1 MSLGALAFLNPWLLA
16 GLLALPAIYWLLR
29 TVPPRPKQVN
39 FPATRI
45 LVGLENKDKT
55 PAKTP
60 WWLTLLRMVAAA
72 LVIMAL
78 ADPVLNPNREAALKG
93 NGPVALV
100 VDNGWAAASKWAE
113 RVRMLDRLITEAEG
127 QSRTVII
134 VPTAFANKTP
144 ALRIETPGA
153 ARSTAA
159 ALQPQP
165 FAPDREAAVTALTTA
180 VSGGAKPSIVW
191 LADGIDHDGKTRAFA
206 DSLVGLA
213 AGAVQ
218 ILEGAQSDAPLGLSA
233 GVGPGG
239 VLQANVIRTGGPLR
253 DGFVQAFSV
262 RGQRLGD
269 APFKL
274 GVGETSGAAT
284 FTLPLELRNQVTRV
298 EIASERSA
306 GAVQLLD
313 ARSQWNRIGLLS
325 GENREQAQPLLA
337 QLYFIQKALAPFAEL
352 LSPSDSNLTEGLDK
366 VIKQNASVIMLADI
380 GTLEGDAKTKVEA
393 WVKKGGVLVRFAGT
407 RLEKGGDELLP
418 VQLRMGGR
426 TLGGALSWSTPQ
438 PLANFSDDSVFAG
451 INVPSDVVVSR
462 QVLADPASLGAPVK
476 VWARLKDGT
485 PLVTA
490 KPLGDGQLILFHATA
505 NSDWS
510 NLPLSGL
517 FVDMLRRLTTLGKL
531 SATGAN
537 ALADGKNDPG
547 AATAATDAAVLAPL
561 QVLDGFG
568 TLKAPPPTAQAVP
581 ASKLGDIAASVDFP
595 PGYYG
600 PQGSP
605 RAHNLIGAKTVLRP
619 LPSLP
624 TGIERRVYSAQAAR
638 PLKPSLLS
646 FALGLLFLDV
656 LAVVVLQLGSNAW
669 KALRP
674 AAKTAAVAALGLLAL
689 GTAVDPASAQTN
701 QRPGR
706 NTQTPF
712 EPNNPFG
719 RGFNNGFNDPVTSSV
734 QTVRPPGLSPADNK
748 ALAAIGRVAF
758 GYVLTGD
765 PAVDQTTKAGL
776 QGLNRKLSE
785 RTSIE
790 PADPVGLD
798 MAKDEL
804 AFYPVIYWPV
814 LDTASPLPESTL
826 ARIDAFMKQGGLIIF
841 DTRDYGQGMPNGFT
855 VQSKN
860 KDGTTLQRLLG
871 RLDIPRLEPVPE
883 THVLTK
889 SFYLLRS
896 FPGRWDGGQL
906 WVEAEAPENSQQG
919 KKAKRSDGVSSILVT
934 SNDFASAWALNASGQ
949 PMFPVVPGGEQ
960 QREMA
965 YRTGI
970 NIAMYA
976 LTGNYKADQV
986 HIPDLLLR
994 LGQ

>member
-16 GLLALPAIYWLLR
+16 GLIALPAIYWLLR

-60 WWLTLLRMVAAA
+60 WWLTLIRMLAAA
-72 LVIMAL
+72 LVIFAL

-113 RVRMLDRLITEAEG
+113 RVRMVDRLITEAEG
-127 QSRTVII
+127 QSRTIII
-134 VPTAFANKTP
+134 VPTAFPSKTP
-144 ALRIETPGA
+144 ALRIEPPGA

-165 FAPDREAAVTALTTA
+165 FPPDRAAAVAALATAIG
-180 VSGGAKPSIVW
+180 SGAKPSIVW
-191 LADGIDHDGKTRAFA
+191 LADGIDHDGKARAFA
-206 DSLVGLA
+206 DQLVGIGS
-213 AGAVQ
+213 GAVQ
-218 ILEGAQSDAPLGLSA
+218 ILEGAPADAPLGLSA

-239 VLQANVIRTGGPLR
+239 VLQANVIRTGGPVR
-253 DGFVQAFSV
+253 EGFVQAYSV

-274 GVGETSGAAT
+274 GVGDTTGAAT

-313 ARSQWNRIGLLS
+313 ARSQWNRIGMLS
-325 GENREQAQPLLA
+325 GESREQAQPLLA
-337 QLYFIQKALAPFAEL
+337 QLYYIQKALAPFAEL
-352 LSPSDSNLTEGLDK
+352 LVPKDSNLTEGLDQ

-380 GTLEGDAKTKVEA
+380 GTLEGEAKTKVEA

-407 RLEKGGDELLP
+407 RLEKGGDDLLP
-418 VQLRMGGR
+418 VTLRMGGR

-438 PLANFSDDSVFAG
+438 PLASFSDDSVFTG
-451 INVPSDVVVSR
+451 LNVPNDVVVNR
-462 QVLADPASLGAPVK
+462 QVLADPASLAAPVK

-490 KPLGDGQLILFHATA
+490 KPLGEGQLILFHATA

-537 ALADGKNDPG
+537 ALVDGKADPA
-547 AATAATDAAVLAPL
+547 AATVTADAAVLAPL

-568 TLKAPPPTAQAVP
+568 TLKSPPPTAQAVP
-581 ASKLGDIAASVDFP
+581 ASKLGDIAASVDYP

-624 TGIERRVYSAQAAR
+624 SGIERRVYSAQAAT

-646 FALGLLFLDV
+646 FALGLLFIDV
-656 LAVVVLQLGSNAW
+656 LAVVALQLGSNVW
-669 KALRP
+669 KSFRP
-674 AAKTAAVAALGLLAL
+674 AAKAAGVVGLALLAL
-689 GTAVDPASAQTN
+689 GGGDEASAQTN

-706 NTQTPF
+706 SQTPAIGDLF
-712 EPNNPFG
+712 RNGSDP
-719 RGFNNGFNDPVTSSV
+719 FNNSAQV
-734 QTVRPPGLSPADNK
+734 VRPPGLSPADQK

-765 PAVDQTTKAGL
+765 PAVDQTTRSGIL
-776 QGLNRKLSE
+776 GLNRRLTE

-790 PADPVGLD
+790 PAEPVGLN
-798 MAKDEL
+798 MATDEL
-804 AFYPVIYWPV
+804 AFYPIIYWPV
-814 LDTASPLPESTL
+814 VDNASPLPEATL
-826 ARIDAFMKQGGLIIF
+826 ARIDAFMKQGGLIVF
-841 DTRDYGQGMPNGFT
+841 DTRDYGQGMPSGFN
-855 VQSKN
+855 VQSRGG
-860 KDGTTLQRLLG
+860 KDGTALQRLLG

-934 SNDFASAWALNASGQ
+934 ANDFASAWALNASGQ

-965 YRTGI
+965 IRTGI

>member
-93 NGPVALV
+93 SGPVALV

-113 RVRMLDRLITEAEG
+113 RVRMVDRLITEAEG

-134 VPTAFANKTP
+134 VPTAFPSKTP
-144 ALRIETPGA
+144 NLRIEPPGA

-165 FAPDREAAVTALTTA
+165 FAPDRAAAVAALAAIVGTGT
-180 VSGGAKPSIVW
+180 KPSIVW

-206 DSLVGLA
+206 DQLVGIA
-213 AGAVQ
+213 SGAVQ
-218 ILEGAQSDAPLGLSA
+218 ILEGAAADAPLGLNA

-239 VLQANVIRTGGPLR
+239 VLQANVIRTGGPIR
-253 DGFVQAFSV
+253 EGFVQAYSV

-274 GVGETSGAAT
+274 GVGDTTGAAT

-313 ARSQWNRIGLLS
+313 ARSQWNRIGMLS
-325 GENREQAQPLLA
+325 GESREQAQPLLA

-352 LSPSDSNLTEGLDK
+352 LVPKDSNLTQGLDE

-380 GTLEGDAKTKVEA
+380 GTLEGEAKTKVEA

-407 RLEKGGDELLP
+407 RLEKGGDDLLP
-418 VQLRMGGR
+418 VTLRMGGR

-438 PLANFSDDSVFAG
+438 PLATFSDDSVFTG
-451 INVPSDVVVSR
+451 LNVPNDVVVNR

-531 SATGAN
+531 SAIGAN
-537 ALADGKNDPG
+537 ALADGKADPA
-547 AATAATDAAVLAPL
+547 AATPTTDAAVLAPL

-581 ASKLGDIAASVDFP
+581 ASKLGEIAASVDYP

-624 TGIERRVYSAQAAR
+624 SGIDRRVYSAQAAT
-638 PLKPSLLS
+638 PLKPSLLTI
-646 FALGLLFLDV
+646 ALGLLFIDV
-656 LAVVVLQLGSNAW
+656 LAVVALQLGNNVW
-669 KALRP
+669 KSFRP
-674 AAKTAAVAALGLLAL
+674 AKAAAVIAFGLLSIATL
-689 GTAVDPASAQTN
+689 SIDPASAQTN

-706 NTQTPF
+706 TAP
-712 EPNNPFG
+712 NPFDPNTFG
-719 RGFNNGFNDPVTSSV
+719 RSFNDPIANSV
-734 QTVRPPGLSPADNK
+734 QVVRPPGLSPADQK

-765 PAVDQTTKAGL
+765 PAVDQTTKAGIM
-776 QGLNRKLSE
+776 GLNKRLNE
-785 RTSIE
+785 RTSID
-790 PADPVGLD
+790 PAEPVGLN
-798 MAKDEL
+798 MATDEL
-804 AFYPVIYWPV
+804 AFYPIIYWPV
-814 LDTASPLPESTL
+814 VDTASPLPETTL
-826 ARIDAFMKQGGLIIF
+826 ARIDAFMKQGGLIVF
-841 DTRDYGQGMPNGFT
+841 DTRDYGQGMPSGFNI
-855 VQSKN
+855 QGRGGKE
-860 KDGTTLQRLLG
+860 GTALQRLLG

-889 SFYLLRS
+889 SFYLLRN

-934 SNDFASAWALNASGQ
+934 ANDFASAWALGPSGQ

-965 YRTGI
+965 IRTGI